1 MTVPTL
7 ETLSRPVE
15 AASTMARRWPWI
27 VVTLVYCLVVPSPS
41 SGATS
46 GNEWRGLSDFNRALY
61 VAGVLDGWQAVR
73 VTLPPGAERY
83 QFDQFGKLPSCAV
96 GNGMTT
102 GQTSAIVERYMKDHP
117 DEWHLAM
124 PFLIVKAVN
133 SACHE

>member
-15 AASTMARRWPWI
+15 AASTMTRRWPWI
-27 VVTLVYCLVVPSPS
+27 VVALVYCVVIPSPS

-83 QFDQFGKLPSCAV
+83 QFDQFQTALVCGGQRYDHRANKRYRGEVHERPSGRMAPRDAISDCE
-96 GNGMTT
+96 GN
-102 GQTSAIVERYMKDHP
+102 E
-117 DEWHLAM
+117 
-124 PFLIVKAVN
+124 
-133 SACHE
+133 